1 MIPHRKG
8 QEVYDLAIKACAWGK
23 NLAGAGKST
32 QKCRVPVEDLL
43 RIEVFDTSFPN
54 HSFYL
59 FHMYLIFYLSILF
72 SSSGTLIA
80 TLASAYDQLLPAL
93 LRGLRALQPA
103 DGRDVMLTSA
113 AIASAEQR
121 RVRRARAKVALLA
134 WLLLEARL
142 LGGASAEAGA
152 KSAGGF
158 APRNESPAQRGSA
171 LVEVVTSM
179 GQEHEK
185 GDGGVDEGRRG
196 ALLRTLDSRKDLRGI
211 IRRLQA
217 SGELLF
223 SF

>member
-1 MIPHRKG
+1 M
-8 QEVYDLAIKACAWGK
+8 
-23 NLAGAGKST
+23 
-32 QKCRVPVEDLL
+32 
-43 RIEVFDTSFPN
+43 
-54 HSFYL
+54 
-59 FHMYLIFYLSILF
+59 F

-93 LRGLRALQPA
+93 LRGLRALQRA

-113 AIASAEQR
+113 AIAAAEQR

-142 LGGASAEAGA
+142 LGGGSAEAGA

-158 APRNESPAQRGSA
+158 APRNESPAQRGSE